1 MDDDWRHLGLCTQED
16 PELFFPVGTGPE
28 AIEQTRRAKAICDR
42 CPVREPCLDYAIATR
57 QQNGVWGG
65 QSEEELR
72 RLIRR
77 QARARSAA

>member
-1 MDDDWRHLGLCTQED
+1 MEDWRHLGLCTQED

-28 AIEQTRRAKAICDR
+28 AIEQTRRAKTICER
-42 CPVREPCLDYAIATR
+42 CPVREPCLEYAIATR